1 MKNIFVVNAIKLST
15 YAFKPLGD
23 GGSAFSRCLDFARGL
38 PEMGEGV
45 VLSNVALPLSMPAL
59 RAVVKPNWDAKT
71 MLEELKRLSEG
82 YDHIFYFFADCPL
95 LDLDLARR
103 MYQNHVKY
111 FADYTFADGY
121 PYGLALEILKAPV
134 VEALLRLVK
143 DGEDIKRDTIF
154 EIIKRDINAF
164 DLETEIAP
172 LDLRPLRLSLTA
184 DCKRNFLLVE
194 SLFSLGAHDEESV
207 CRLIQQ
213 RPDLLRTLPAY
224 FPIQI
229 VAGCRQSCSY
239 CPYPLLEP
247 GLLTNREEMPKEKFF
262 ALIERIENFCGDAVI
277 SVSLWGEPS
286 LHSAIDELL
295 DFVLQRPALELVVE
309 TSGLG
314 WDEQRLEKLAS
325 TRGRKPAFIIGLDS
339 HQPELYGKLR
349 GAGFNE
355 ALHTTRLLL
364 RLFPA
369 TTYVQAVRM
378 QENEEALEHLYRDWK
393 KETENII
400 IQKYDHF
407 CGFLP
412 QRKITDLSPLK
423 RPSCWHLKRDFVILL
438 DGSVPMCRE
447 DLKRGYLLGNV
458 FQTDLEEIWQQGEIY
473 YKKHLEE
480 NYPDLC
486 QDCDEYYTYNF

>member
-1 MKNIFVVNAIKLST
+1 MKNLVVINAIKLSS
-15 YAFKPLGD
+15 YAFKPLRD
-23 GGSAFSRCLDFARGL
+23 GGSAFSRCLDFARSL
-38 PEMGEGV
+38 PEVGEWV
-45 VLSNVALPLSMPAL
+45 ILAPSSLSLPGTEIKT
-59 RAVVKPNWDAKT
+59 AVRTDWDTKG
-71 MLEELKRLSEG
+71 MLEELKALSDG

-95 LDLDLARR
+95 LDLNLARR
-103 MYQNHVKY
+103 MYQNHLRY

-134 VEALLRLVK
+134 VEALLKLVK
-143 DGEDIKRDTIF
+143 DGEAVKRDSIF
-154 EIIKRDINAF
+154 ETIKKDINAF
-164 DLETEIAP
+164 DIETEIAP
-172 LDLRPLRLSLTA
+172 VDLRLLRLSLTA
-184 DCKRNFLLVE
+184 DCKRNFLLLE
-194 SLFSLGAHDEESV
+194 RLLGLGATDEESV
-207 CRLIQQ
+207 CRLIQE
-213 RPDLLRTLPAY
+213 RPELLRTLPAY

-247 GLLTNREEMPKEKFF
+247 GLLTNKREMPKEKFF
-262 ALIERIENFCGDAVI
+262 EVIEKIEAFCDDAVI

-295 DFVLQRPALELVVE
+295 GFVLKRPAMEMVVE
-309 TSGLG
+309 TAGLG
-314 WDEQRLEKLAS
+314 WDEKRLEKLA
-325 TRGRKPAFIIGLDS
+325 GELERKPAFIISLDA

-349 GAGFNE
+349 GKGFNE
-355 ALHTTRLLL
+355 ALPTARLFL

-378 QENEEALEHLYRDWK
+378 QENEEALEGFYRDWK

-407 CGFLP
+407 CRFLP
-412 QRKITDLSPLK
+412 QRKVTDLSPLK
-423 RPSCWHLKRDFVILL
+423 RQSCWHLKRDFVVLL

-447 DLKRGYLLGNV
+447 DLKQAHLLGNV
-458 FQTDLEEIWQQGEIY
+458 FQMGLDEIWQQGEQY
-473 YKKHLEE
+473 YKRHLAED
-480 NYPDLC
+480 YPELC